1 MVGNIPNYTPV
12 DILRAFLLVEDGIS
26 RAEIKKKLSLGEGSV
41 RSILNNLKIKGI
53 ITSSKE
59 GHKLTEKGRDIKKE
73 FYQEI
78 GEFKNIH
85 LKELNPLFK
94 RGVVVKNFDTKRSSI
109 ELRDIAIKN
118 NADGAL
124 ILRYGK
130 DLEMPDSEV
139 DFFKNFRESY
149 EELLNAFD
157 INPGNTLVVVFA
169 KSQSLATNALLAL
182 VVAMNTK
189 IRKIY
194 EQLVS

>member
-53 ITSSKE
+53 ITSSKG